1 MQKTYMQSHTKVE
14 REWHLIDLSDHI
26 VGRIATKIAGI
37 LIGKHKP
44 TYTPHVDGGDYVVV
58 INAEKLKLTR
68 NKNVKKL
75 YRWHTGYPGGLKE
88 RNFNEMMAKHPEE
101 VIRRAVI
108 NMLPKNRTRKNRMA
122 RLKIY
127 VGDKHNHQSQLKKVN

>member
-1 MQKTYMQSHTKVE
+1 MQSHTKVE

>member
-1 MQKTYMQSHTKVE
+1 MQSHTKVE

-26 VGRIATKIAGI
+26 VGRIATKIAGL

>member
-26 VGRIATKIAGI
+26 VGRIATKIAGL